1 MPKTRKQRT
10 HTTGLKRLVED
21 KNVTTN
27 PLVKVVEHFP
37 RYKSQCT
44 ERIHPSNTTDFNN
57 AGSFV
62 FDISTGKDDILFIK
76 PFHQMIIE
84 GRTKV
89 TLRGSSNDN
98 TTKLR
103 VANASQAEQKKL
115 LTKYQF
121 AGGATK
127 VNEDGSNQNA
137 GWSPWKWAIGTG
149 ALVLFNDSERS
160 YNGKV
165 IDDST
170 SWPQRGHMLNNEAA
184 ISYYFSGDDE
194 LIEQEKMFAHFI
206 PFNDLTADLNSE
218 FDIRHRELV
227 HDDDNDYK
235 GGGKKYSPRFRV
247 TLPFYPF
254 RSLTP
259 WFQKDGN
266 LTQAITIIPP
276 MMKIRVTIKK
286 NNDFDLL
293 NMGNNFD
300 IPLNAERN
308 SSTRTLQANELTTEV
323 NFHYDDVY
331 LNVTRAVPEPTFNL
345 YKNGEFTTPFNYS
358 RFHLHDL
365 PTGSILYSPE
375 IAWTTSKPP
384 DVVYLYFIRD
394 SDLVKVPNQNLT
406 CSTNRFFKPPGLSSI
421 RIQQRSQAGINPL
434 SCLEILNLN
443 EFDYHQSKEQY
454 FSYLKDNH
462 FLSPNVKFEQLFQ
475 TKDTLSGTATGSLN
489 VFPINFRK
497 LTGIESSVFLRG
509 LKVTLEFTQT
519 LSQSWKLVAL
529 YQYQG
534 SVKYQS
540 HGADPPEVTFDTIE

>member
-1 MPKTRKQRT
+1 
-10 HTTGLKRLVED
+10 
-21 KNVTTN
+21 
-27 PLVKVVEHFP
+27 
-37 RYKSQCT
+37 
-44 ERIHPSNTTDFNN
+44 
-57 AGSFV
+57 
-62 FDISTGKDDILFIK
+62 
-76 PFHQMIIE
+76 
-84 GRTKV
+84 
-89 TLRGSSNDN
+89 
-98 TTKLR
+98 
-103 VANASQAEQKKL
+103 
-115 LTKYQF
+115 
-121 AGGATK
+121 
-127 VNEDGSNQNA
+127 
-137 GWSPWKWAIGTG
+137 
-149 ALVLFNDSERS
+149 
-160 YNGKV
+160 
-165 IDDST
+165 
-170 SWPQRGHMLNNEAA
+170 
-184 ISYYFSGDDE
+184 
-194 LIEQEKMFAHFI
+194 
-206 PFNDLTADLNSE
+206 
-218 FDIRHRELV
+218 
-227 HDDDNDYK
+227 
-235 GGGKKYSPRFRV
+235 
-247 TLPFYPF
+247 
-254 RSLTP
+254 
-259 WFQKDGN
+259 
-266 LTQAITIIPP
+266 

-308 SSTRTLQANELTTEV
+308 SSTRTLQANELTTGV

-509 LKVTLEFTQT
+509 LKVTIEFTQT
-519 LSQSWKLVAL
+519 LNTSWKLVAL

-540 HGADPPEVTFDTIE
+540 RGADPPEIKFDTIE